1 MLSKVDNDLLTQ
13 TDRGTP
19 MGEYLRRYWHP
30 VMLAEEVPEPDCPPK
45 RVRILGE
52 DLVGYRDTSG
62 DIGLIDNYCP
72 HRRASMFF
80 ARNEECGL
88 RCVYHGWKFDKDG
101 NCVDMPSEPAESNFK
116 DKVRI
121 TAYPAREYG
130 GLIWAYLGP
139 LELMPNLPELEWARV
154 PADQRILSKRLQLSN
169 YSQAVEGGIDSSHVS
184 FLHSILEQDKQD
196 DLAASG
202 VTLQEFMTA
211 DKSPRFFVKDA
222 DPGLLIAAR
231 RNAGE
236 ENYYWRITQFLLPY
250 FTMIPGTPGYPIGGH
265 CWVPIDD
272 ENCYNYSVTW
282 HPSRAFT
289 EDELK
294 FHLSGLGIHA
304 DVDDKYVPLRNKS
317 NDYVMDRDIQRT
329 TTFSGIRG
337 IGEQDMAVQE
347 SMGAIV
353 ERPREHLGSSDAA
366 VIAMRRRL
374 IREARNLEEGIEP
387 FAPSHSDAYKVRSAA
402 VVLARDIPFHEGAQ
416 EELKSMP

>member
-52 DLVGYRDTSG
+52 DLVGYRDTNG

-80 ARNEECGL
+80 GRNEECGL

-154 PADQRILSKRLQLSN
+154 PADQRILSKRLQLSS

-184 FLHSILEQDKQD
+184 FLHTILDQDQED

-202 VTLQEFMTA
+202 VTLQEYMMA
-211 DKSPRFFVKDA
+211 DTSPR
-222 DPGLLIAAR
+222 
-231 RNAGE
+231 
-236 ENYYWRITQFLLPY
+236 
-250 FTMIPGTPGYPIGGH
+250 
-265 CWVPIDD
+265 
-272 ENCYNYSVTW
+272 
-282 HPSRAFT
+282 
-289 EDELK
+289 
-294 FHLSGLGIHA
+294 
-304 DVDDKYVPLRNKS
+304 
-317 NDYVMDRDIQRT
+317 
-329 TTFSGIRG
+329 
-337 IGEQDMAVQE
+337 
-347 SMGAIV
+347 
-353 ERPREHLGSSDAA
+353 SS
-366 VIAMRRRL
+366 
-374 IREARNLEEGIEP
+374 
-387 FAPSHSDAYKVRSAA
+387 
-402 VVLARDIPFHEGAQ
+402 
-416 EELKSMP
+416 